1 MELPW
6 KEEDLRSLSINFL
19 SMMLS
24 STAKTWNFASAA
36 TLHILWGNMPNEE
49 EESREDQE
57 NQKSREENRTEK

>member
-1 MELPW
+1 MSNLNIKQAQREEEHPLEDMELPW

-36 TLHILWGNMPNEE
+36 TLHILWG
-49 EESREDQE
+49 
-57 NQKSREENRTEK
+57 KYAK